1 MANSIIK
8 CGNCLGKIT
17 ENSYIIE
24 CTKCELW
31 FHLKCTNLQRVEFN
45 DIVKKIKKNGQ
56 NSWVCNVC
64 TESEVRDMTFH
75 VGNEENSG
83 NKTIESLFRHEF
95 NSFKREIQKVLSEM
109 IVEYNELQQK
119 FNQQK
124 EINNEFNLRI
134 STLEQQN
141 VENIKNLQNNLSK
154 NLIINGI
161 PKQEQNVEDITKKLI
176 KVINADIKIGEF
188 EAERINKSPIRKFET
203 IRIKCINNDVKVRF
217 FRCKEKI

>member
-8 CGNCLGKIT
+8 CGNCLGKIN
-17 ENSYIIE
+17 ENAYSIE
-24 CTKCELW
+24 CTKCEFW
-31 FHLKCTNLQRVEFN
+31 FHLKSTNLQRAEFN

-64 TESEVRDMTFH
+64 TESEVKDMTFH

-83 NKTIESLFRHEF
+83 NKTIESRFRHKF

-109 IVEYNELQQK
+109 IVKYDELQRK

-124 EINNEFNLRI
+124 EINNELNLRI

-141 VENIKNLQNNLSK
+141 VENIKTYK
-154 NLIINGI
+154 IIQA
-161 PKQEQNVEDITKKLI
+161 KT
-176 KVINADIKIGEF
+176 
-188 EAERINKSPIRKFET
+188 
-203 IRIKCINNDVKVRF
+203 
-217 FRCKEKI
+217 